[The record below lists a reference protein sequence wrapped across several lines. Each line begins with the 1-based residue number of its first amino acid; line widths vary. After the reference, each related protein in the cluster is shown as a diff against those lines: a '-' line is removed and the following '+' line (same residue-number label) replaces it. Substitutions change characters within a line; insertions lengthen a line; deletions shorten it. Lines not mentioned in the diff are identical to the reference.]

1 MSRISCSH
9 SFEVLDL
16 GTGSCTKQISSITT
30 KVYDIRWIHNI
41 HSLFTGICSDK
52 SRYRERYTF
61 SAQSV
66 WAINGVAIYRGL
78 TVINFNDFPPF
89 RLTVYL
95 ALQSI
100 DTQKS
105 QTLPSQIYG
114 LYQREDGEH
123 KTVEI

>member
-1 MSRISCSH
+1 M
-9 SFEVLDL
+9 
-16 GTGSCTKQISSITT
+16 
-30 KVYDIRWIHNI
+30 
-41 HSLFTGICSDK
+41 
-52 SRYRERYTF
+52 
-61 SAQSV
+61 
-66 WAINGVAIYRGL
+66 AIYRGL
-78 TVINFNDFPPF
+78 TVINFNDFPTF